1 MAVTQIDEIADG
13 KGGQSSGPSDSS
25 ITRSFRVWTNNKFD
39 TPGTIQPSMPIN
51 YGDFLAGFPGF
62 QARKVSYS
70 LEQTGPF
77 LSVWTATY
85 TFETRSIDKEKIERE
100 TNSNPLDRRAHI
112 TVRSVRYGKLTNVD
126 KNGEIM
132 LTSAGEPYPE
142 IEKDASRWTI
152 QVRKNYLNIPDW
164 AWDYQDKINE
174 SAVIVKGRQLEA
186 ETVKFGEITIP
197 ELKIENGVE
206 HFPLEFTLDYRR
218 ETWVLSRLDAGF
230 YYLNDDDDYIRITD
244 GNGDKVVIE
253 ELLDG
258 SGGLLRDTVAT
269 IEPGDESYN
278 EFDFYET
285 ADFSVLP
292 LNET

>member
-1 MAVTQIDEIADG
+1 MTVTQIDEIADG
-13 KGGQSSGPSDSS
+13 KGGQSSGPSDST
-25 ITRSFRVWTNNKFD
+25 ITRSFRVWTNSKYD

-62 QARKVSYS
+62 QARKVNYT
-70 LEQTGPF
+70 LEQTGPG

-85 TFETRSIDKEKIERE
+85 SFETRSIDKEKIERE

-112 TVRSVRYGKLTNVD
+112 TVRSSRYGKLTNVD

-152 QVRKNYLNIPDW
+152 QVRKNYLTIPDW

-174 SAVIVKGRQLEA
+174 ESVIVKGRQLAA

-206 HFPLEFTLDYRR
+206 HFPIEFTLDYRR
-218 ETWVLSRLDAGF
+218 ETWALSRLDAGF
-230 YYLNDDDDYIRITD
+230 YYIDDSDNYVRIVD

-258 SGGLLRDTVAT
+258 SGGLLRDTVET